1 MKNLWRYTKRDKYL
15 LLMMLPGI
23 AYFIVFQYLPLYGI
37 IIAFKDF
44 SVGKGITGSP
54 WITPLFKHFDQFFGS
69 YYFGRLIRNTFL
81 ISVYSLVWGFPLPI
95 IFALALNELKP
106 GLFKKTIQTI
116 SYMPH
121 FISTVV
127 VAGLMINVL
136 SPSNGLVNNIIAS
149 LGGKRIAFLQET
161 SWFRSIYVGSGVWQ
175 GFGWGSIIYLAALSG
190 IDPQLYEAA
199 KLDGA
204 GRWKQMWH
212 ISLPGISNTIIIL
225 LIMNLGNMLR
235 VGYEK
240 LILLYSTSVYE
251 VGDVISTYVYRSG
264 LLDKQYSFA
273 SAVGLFNSVVSLV
286 LLITFNRLSKKVS
299 EVSIW

>member
-1 MKNLWRYTKRDKYL
+1 MN
-15 LLMMLPGI
+15 
-23 AYFIVFQYLPLYGI
+23 
-37 IIAFKDF
+37 
-44 SVGKGITGSP
+44 
-54 WITPLFKHFDQFFGS
+54 PLFRYFNQFFRS

-81 ISVYSLVWGFPLPI
+81 ISVYSLAWGFPVPI

-106 GLFKKTIQTI
+106 GAFKKTIQTI

-127 VAGLMINVL
+127 VAGLLINFL
-136 SPSNGLVNNIIAS
+136 SPSNGLINNIITNF
-149 LGGKRIAFLQET
+149 GGKKISFLQNT
-161 SWFRSIYVGSGVWQ
+161 SWFRGIYVGSGVWQ

-199 KLDGA
+199 TIDGA

-212 ISLPGISNTIIIL
+212 VSLPGISNTVIIL
-225 LIMNLGNMLR
+225 LIMNMGNLLR

-240 LILLYSTSVYE
+240 LILLYSASVYE
-251 VGDVISTYVYRSG
+251 VADVISTYVYRSG

-286 LLITFNRLSKKVS
+286 LLTTFNRLSKKVS

>member
-69 YYFGRLIRNTFL
+69 YYFGRLLRNTFL

-199 KLDGA
+199 RLDGA

-212 ISLPGISNTIIIL
+212 VSLPGISNTIIIL

-286 LLITFNRLSKKVS
+286 LLITFNRISKKVS

>member
-69 YYFGRLIRNTFL
+69 YYFGRLLRNTFL

-212 ISLPGISNTIIIL
+212 VSLPGISNTIIIL

>member
-15 LLMMLPGI
+15 LLMILPGI

-44 SVGKGITGSP
+44 SVGKGIMGSP

-69 YYFGRLIRNTFL
+69 YYFGRLLRNTFL

-95 IFALALNELKP
+95 IFAMALNELKP

-212 ISLPGISNTIIIL
+212 VSLPGISNTIIIL

-240 LILLYSTSVYE
+240 LILLYSTSVYA